1 MITKFFDDPNEKML
15 LMTVPATG
23 VLTPLTSF
31 SPIVKQ
37 KFTYFIRK
45 KKEPITMENF
55 RKVVS
60 FGDMGGKPIEE
71 LAVLM
76 EGVFVPILSNPK
88 NQEGWPKVVCEDVVA
103 HVRTFKNTVDQVR
116 NYIRTESTVSKT
128 INFRN

>member
-1 MITKFFDDPNEKML
+1 MIMKFFEDPEQKML
-15 LMTVPATG
+15 LMTIPTTG

-76 EGVFVPILSNPK
+76 EGVFVPVLSNPS
-88 NQEGWPKVVCEDVVA
+88 NQVGWPKVVSEDVVS
-103 HVRTFKNTVDQVR
+103 HVRAFKNTVDQVFYNFLLR
-116 NYIRTESTVSKT
+116 NY
-128 INFRN
+128 FFF